1 MQVKGTSVL
10 ATKKF
15 VAGKFGQEGL
25 QRLVDALPPQSRALY
40 TDAVLASEWYP
51 IKPALFVPTEVLC
64 RALYNGGDQGA
75 REVGVFSAEDGLRG
89 IYRFFARMASVETL
103 LEKTASIFRTYYTPG
118 RMEVA
123 ERGQQRIVL
132 RMVETDE
139 HDQLFEQRVGGW
151 LDGALRICG
160 NDSHM
165 VSIGSSLAKGDAA
178 TEFIITLSS

>member
-15 VAGKFGQEGL
+15 IAAKFGQDGL
-25 QRLVDALPPQSRALY
+25 QRLIEQLPPQSRELY
-40 TDAVLASEWYP
+40 AGTVLASEWYP
-51 IKPALFVPTEVLC
+51 IAPALFVPTEALC
-64 RALYNGGDQGA
+64 RMFYHGADQGA
-75 REVGVFSAEDGLRG
+75 REVGAFSAEDGLRG

-103 LEKTASIFRTYYTPG
+103 LEKTASIFHTYYTPG

-123 ERGQQRIVL
+123 ERGKQRIVL

-139 HDQLFEQRVGGW
+139 HDPLFEKRVGGW

-160 NDSHM
+160 NDSHT
-165 VSIGSSLAKGDAA
+165 VGIGTSLAKGDAA
-178 TEFIITLSS
+178 TEFIITLS

>member
-40 TDAVLASEWYP
+40 AEAVLASEWYP
-51 IKPALFVPTEVLC
+51 IKPALFIPTETLC
-64 RALYNGGDQGA
+64 RAFYNGGDLGA
-75 REVGVFSAEDGLRG
+75 REVGAFSAEDGLRG

-103 LEKTASIFRTYYTPG
+103 LEKTASIFHTYYTPG

-123 ERGQQRIVL
+123 ERGAQRIVL
-132 RMVETDE
+132 RMLETDE
-139 HDQLFEQRVGGW
+139 HDGLFEVRISGW

-160 NDSHM
+160 NTTHTLA
-165 VSIGSSLAKGDAA
+165 IGSSAARGDAA
-178 TEFIITLSS
+178 TEFIITLG